1 MNRNYVG
8 DHMVM
13 AAAGNVDH
21 DGLVDV
27 ARERFA
33 TLKPNGAPAPQRA
46 EYQGGQERLLSD
58 HEQAHIVV
66 GFEGRAYNADGFY
79 AAQVLAS
86 ILGGGM
92 SSRLF
97 QEVREKRG
105 LCYSVYSFHWA
116 FADSGVFGVA
126 AATGEAEVAELV
138 PVVLDELKRA
148 TESITDDE
156 VIRVRNQIRAG
167 LLMSLESP
175 SARAGQLARQQILW
189 GRPIHMQETVDRI
202 NAITARRVQDV
213 AEQIFTSGSPTLAGI
228 GPIGNLADVGSIG
241 DHLKR

>member
-1 MNRNYVG
+1 
-8 DHMVM
+8 
-13 AAAGNVDH
+13 VDH
-21 DGLVDV
+21 AQLVEV
-27 ARERFA
+27 ARSRFED
-33 TLKPNGAPAPQRA
+33 LKPNGAPDPQRA
-46 EYQGGQERLLSD
+46 EYQGGEERLVSD

-126 AATGEAEVAELV
+126 AATGEEEVADLV

-148 TESITDDE
+148 TQSITEDE

-189 GRPIHMQETVDRI
+189 GRPIPMQETVDRI

-213 AEQIFTSGSPTLAGI
+213 AEQIFTQGVPTLAGI
-228 GPIGNLADVGSIG
+228 GPIGNLADVGAIG
-241 DHLKR
+241 DYLKR

>member
-1 MNRNYVG
+1 
-8 DHMVM
+8 
-13 AAAGNVDH
+13 
-21 DGLVDV
+21 
-27 ARERFA
+27 
-33 TLKPNGAPAPQRA
+33 
-46 EYQGGQERLLSD
+46 
-58 HEQAHIVV
+58 
-66 GFEGRAYNADGFY
+66 
-79 AAQVLAS
+79 
-86 ILGGGM
+86 M

-126 AATGEAEVAELV
+126 AATGEDEVAELV

-148 TESITDDE
+148 TESITEDE

-189 GRPIHMQETVDRI
+189 GRPIPMQETVDRI
-202 NAITARRVQDV
+202 PAITARRVQDV
-213 AEQIFTSGSPTLAGI
+213 AGQIFMQGTPTLAGI
-228 GPIGNLADVGSIG
+228 GPIGNLADASAIG
-241 DHLKR
+241 DRLKR

>member
-1 MNRNYVG
+1 
-8 DHMVM
+8 
-13 AAAGNVDH
+13 
-21 DGLVDV
+21 
-27 ARERFA
+27 
-33 TLKPNGAPAPQRA
+33 
-46 EYQGGQERLLSD
+46 
-58 HEQAHIVV
+58 
-66 GFEGRAYNADGFY
+66 
-79 AAQVLAS
+79 LAS

>member
-1 MNRNYVG
+1 M
-8 DHMVM
+8 
-13 AAAGNVDH
+13 
-21 DGLVDV
+21 
-27 ARERFA
+27 
-33 TLKPNGAPAPQRA
+33 
-46 EYQGGQERLLSD
+46 
-58 HEQAHIVV
+58 
-66 GFEGRAYNADGFY
+66 
-79 AAQVLAS
+79 
-86 ILGGGM
+86 
-92 SSRLF
+92 
-97 QEVREKRG
+97 
-105 LCYSVYSFHWA
+105 
-116 FADSGVFGVA
+116 
-126 AATGEAEVAELV
+126 

-213 AEQIFTSGSPTLAGI
+213 AEQIFTIGSPTLAGI
-228 GPIGNLADVGSIG
+228 GPIGNLADVGAIG